1 MSINELPRILS
12 ESAAEVLESMFFTS
26 PLGSS
31 DPCGRA
37 MENSVAAGLFFHGT
51 PPGRFGI
58 CASMDAA
65 RSLAASFLGEDPE
78 SIVEQQCNEV
88 ICELANMVC
97 GSVLS
102 SMEKDVLF
110 ELTQPKI
117 GEPESRRPENASVSL
132 EFELEEGSLL
142 AWILVEETR

>member
-1 MSINELPRILS
+1 MAGNELQQILS
-12 ESAAEVLESMFFTS
+12 ESAAEVLEGMFFTS

-31 DPCGRA
+31 ALCGL
-37 MENSVAAGLFFHGT
+37 MENSIAAGLFFRGT

-58 CASMDAA
+58 CASMNTS
-65 RSLAASFLGEDPE
+65 RSLAASFLGKDPE
-78 SIVEQQCNEV
+78 LIDEQQCGEV

-102 SMEKDVLF
+102 RLEKDVLF

-117 GEPESRRPENASVSL
+117 GEPESSRPENASVSL
-132 EFELEEGSLL
+132 TLELEEGSLL
-142 AWILVEETR
+142 AWILVEEAR

>member
-1 MSINELPRILS
+1 MPGEQLNRFLS

-26 PLGSS
+26 PLETST
-31 DPCGRA
+31 PTCPA
-37 MENSVAAGLFFHGT
+37 MESCVSAGLFFRGT

-58 CASMDAA
+58 CASQDAA

-78 SIVEQQCNEV
+78 SINVRQCEEV
-88 ICELANMVC
+88 VCELANMVC

-102 SMEKDVLF
+102 RMEKDALF

-117 GEPESRRPENASVSL
+117 GEPESRLPENPSACF
-132 EFELEEGSLL
+132 EFSLEEGSLL
-142 AWILVEETR
+142 VWMQIEETR

>member
-1 MSINELPRILS
+1 MADNDLQQILS

-31 DPCGRA
+31 ASDHP
-37 MENSVAAGLFFHGT
+37 MENPVAAGLFFRGT

-65 RSLAASFLGEDPE
+65 RSLAASFLGDDPE
-78 SIVEQQCNEV
+78 SIDEKQCGEV

-102 SMEKDVLF
+102 RIEKDALF

-117 GEPESRRPENASVSL
+117 GEPESRRPENVTASL

>member
-1 MSINELPRILS
+1 MASNELQQILS
-12 ESAAEVLESMFFTS
+12 ESATEVLESMFFTS
-26 PLGSS
+26 PLESS
-31 DPCGRA
+31 AFCDGPT
-37 MENSVAAGLFFHGT
+37 ENSIAAGLFFRGT

-65 RSLAASFLGEDPE
+65 RSLAASFLGEDLE
-78 SIVEQQCNEV
+78 SMGEQQCGEV

-102 SMEKDVLF
+102 RLEKDVLF

-117 GEPESRRPENASVSL
+117 GEPYSSRPEGASVSL
-132 EFELEEGSLL
+132 TLELEEGSLL
-142 AWILVEETR
+142 AWILVEEAR

>member
-1 MSINELPRILS
+1 MASNELQQILS

-31 DPCGRA
+31 VLSGHP
-37 MENSVAAGLFFHGT
+37 MENSVAAGLFFRGM

-58 CASMDAA
+58 CASMDVA
-65 RSLAASFLGEDPE
+65 RSLAASFLGDDPD
-78 SIVEQQCNEV
+78 SIDDQQCGEV

-102 SMEKDVLF
+102 RIEKDAFF

-117 GEPESRRPENASVSL
+117 GEPESRRPENASASL

-142 AWILVEETR
+142 AWILVEEAR